1 MIETRR
7 ARCLLVAAAL
17 LGMPGCVID
26 LKVRPDGWCKLR
38 MVYELLGPST
48 VAVERRRFNS
58 PHVRIASLVLRDNQ
72 TAVVEAAV
80 DDVTNLNTTPL
91 FGNVGFSRSVEDG
104 DERLTAIFTNPMP
117 RTVTDEGKPGPQ
129 INVTLPG
136 PVREANWN
144 ATVSGDRVR
153 WAFSLVE
160 FLKHPRVDLSVRYA
174 RPAAR

>member
-7 ARCLLVAAAL
+7 ARCLVVAAAL

-26 LKVRPDGWCKLR
+26 LKLRPDGWCKLR
-38 MVYELLGPST
+38 MVYELPGPST
-48 VAVERRRFNS
+48 VAMERRRFDS
-58 PHVRIASLVLRDNQ
+58 PHVRIASLVLRDDQ

-80 DDVTNLNTTPL
+80 DDVTKLNTIQL
-91 FGNVGFSRSVEDG
+91 FGNVVFARSIEDG
-104 DERLTAIFTNPMP
+104 DERLTATFTNPMP
-117 RTVTDEGKPGPQ
+117 RTMKDEGKPGPE

-144 ATVSGDRVR
+144 ATVSGDHVR

-160 FLKHPRVDLSVRYA
+160 FVKQPRIDLSVRYA